1 MTEKEA
7 LLWVLGILGSLCAA
21 AITIDKVLDIIH
33 KYIKK
38 AKAPDDAQN
47 KRIDAIEKRLAAV
60 EIVSTQHA
68 AALRRDMTRFDGID
82 EEMRLVLVG
91 VQNLLDAQLSGNNR
105 EGMQKSKSDI
115 NNYLLKGVTNHG
127 STGI

>member
-21 AITIDKVLDIIH
+21 AITIDKVLEIIH
-33 KYIKK
+33 KYVKK
-38 AKAPDDAQN
+38 AQEPDNAQN
-47 KRIDAIEKRLAAV
+47 KRIDTIEKRLAAV
-60 EIVSTQHA
+60 ETVSTQHA
-68 AALRRDMTRFDGID
+68 AALRRDLTRFDGID
-82 EEMRLVLVG
+82 EEVRLVLVG

-127 STGI
+127 SNA

>member
-21 AITIDKVLDIIH
+21 VITIDKVLDIIH

-38 AKAPDDAQN
+38 AQAPDDAQN
-47 KRIDAIEKRLAAV
+47 KRMDTLEKRLGV
-60 EIVSTQHA
+60 LEQGQLQHA
-68 AALRRDMTRFDGID
+68 QALARDLRRFDGLD

-91 VQNLLDAQLSGNNR
+91 VQNLLDSQLSGNNR
-105 EGMQKSKSDI
+105 EGMQKSKSGI

-127 STGI
+127 SNV

>member
-38 AKAPDDAQN
+38 AQAPDDAQN
-47 KRIDAIEKRLAAV
+47 KRMDTLEKRLGV
-60 EIVSTQHA
+60 LEQGQLQHA
-68 AALRRDMTRFDGID
+68 QALARDLRRFDSLD

-91 VQNLLDAQLSGNNR
+91 VQNLLDSQLSGNNR

-115 NNYLLKGVTNHG
+115 NNYLLKGVTDHG
-127 STGI
+127 SNV

>member
-38 AKAPDDAQN
+38 AQAPDDAQN
-47 KRIDAIEKRLAAV
+47 KRIDAIEKRLDAV
-60 EIVSTQHA
+60 ETVSTQHT
-68 AALRRDMTRFDGID
+68 AALRRDLTRFDGLD

-91 VQNLLDAQLSGNNR
+91 VQNLLDSQLSGNNR

-127 STGI
+127 SNV

>member
-47 KRIDAIEKRLAAV
+47 RRMDTLEKRLGV
-60 EIVSTQHA
+60 LEQGQLQHA
-68 AALRRDMTRFDGID
+68 QALARDLRRFDGID

-127 STGI
+127 SNV

>member
-21 AITIDKVLDIIH
+21 AITTDKVLDIIH

-38 AKAPDDAQN
+38 AQAPNDAQN
-47 KRIDAIEKRLAAV
+47 KRMDTLEKRLGV
-60 EIVSTQHA
+60 LEQGQLQHA
-68 AALRRDMTRFDGID
+68 QALARDLRRFDGLD

-91 VQNLLDAQLSGNNR
+91 VQNLLDSQLSGNNR

-127 STGI
+127 SNV

>member
-38 AKAPDDAQN
+38 AQAPEDAQN
-47 KRIDAIEKRLAAV
+47 KRMDTLEKRLGV
-60 EIVSTQHA
+60 LEQGQLQHA
-68 AALRRDMTRFDGID
+68 QALARDLRRFDSLD

-91 VQNLLDAQLSGNNR
+91 VQNLLDSQLSGNNR

-127 STGI
+127 SNV

>member
-47 KRIDAIEKRLAAV
+47 KRIDAIERRLAAV
-60 EIVSTQHA
+60 ETVSTQHA

-127 STGI
+127 SNL

>member
-33 KYIKK
+33 KYVKK
-38 AKAPDDAQN
+38 AQAPDDAQN
-47 KRIDAIEKRLAAV
+47 KRMDTLEKRLGV
-60 EIVSTQHA
+60 LEQGQLQHA
-68 AALRRDMTRFDGID
+68 QALARDLRRFGGLD

-91 VQNLLDAQLSGNNR
+91 VQNLLDSQLSGNNR

-127 STGI
+127 INV

>member
-21 AITIDKVLDIIH
+21 AITIDKVLEIIH

-38 AKAPDDAQN
+38 AQEPDNAQN
-47 KRIDAIEKRLAAV
+47 KRMDAFDKRLGV
-60 EIVSTQHA
+60 LEQGQLQHTQ
-68 AALRRDMTRFDGID
+68 ALARDLRRFDGLD

-91 VQNLLDAQLSGNNR
+91 VQNLLDSQLSGNNR

-127 STGI
+127 SNA

>member
-7 LLWVLGILGSLCAA
+7 LLWVLGVLGSLCAA

-38 AKAPDDAQN
+38 AQAPDDAQN
-47 KRIDAIEKRLAAV
+47 KRMDTLEKRLGV
-60 EIVSTQHA
+60 LEQGQLQHA
-68 AALRRDMTRFDGID
+68 QALARDLRRFDSLD

-91 VQNLLDAQLSGNNR
+91 VQNLLDSQLSGNNR

-127 STGI
+127 SNV

>member
-38 AKAPDDAQN
+38 AQAPDNAQN
-47 KRIDAIEKRLAAV
+47 KRMDTLEKRLGV
-60 EIVSTQHA
+60 LEQGQLQHA
-68 AALRRDMTRFDGID
+68 QALARDLRRFDGLD

-91 VQNLLDAQLSGNNR
+91 VQNLLDSQLSGNNR

-127 STGI
+127 SNV